1 MPRVRQPR
9 FQTRRRWTIAD
20 AQEALAAQHA
30 SGLSMSAFAKRE
42 GLDAQRLSRWRRRLA
57 SRPAGRRLAPRAAFI
72 ELVPRAPEPVEVVL
86 RSGRILRVSTA
97 VDAAALQRLVAALEQ
112 AEPC

>member
-1 MPRVRQPR
+1 
-9 FQTRRRWTIAD
+9 
-20 AQEALAAQHA
+20 
-30 SGLSMSAFAKRE
+30 MSAFAERE

-57 SRPAGRRLAPRAAFI
+57 SRSAGRRVTPKPAFI
-72 ELVPRAPEPVEVVL
+72 ELVPRAAEPVEVVL

-97 VDAAALQRLVAALEQ
+97 IDPAALQRLVAALEQ